1 MAKYMQQH
9 SAGGVVVKRAG
20 TRVQVLLIKPRGRD
34 RWQLPKGNIDTG
46 ESPDESAVREVREE
60 GGVDAEILSP
70 LEPVTFFYQMGG
82 QKFVKTVEFYLM
94 LFRSGSPADHDDEV
108 DDARW
113 FPAEQ
118 AVETITFNSERKV
131 IEEAIASFNA
141 SAFAVAS

>member
-1 MAKYMQQH
+1 MQQH